1 MFAYR
6 PKQIAQ
12 KDCKTMKMKNIS
24 TYQCTQLHI
33 TLCKAFVKLEEKQT
47 LKITALLSESKRS
60 LKCVFS
66 IRNIEGK
73 SIEMLKEV
81 NKSKYYLE
89 VYDKMCVVY
98 ST

>member
-24 TYQCTQLHI
+24 TYQCMQLHI

-47 LKITALLSESKRS
+47 LKMSALLSESKRS
-60 LKCVFS
+60 LKCDFS
-66 IRNIEGK
+66 IWNTEGK
-73 SIEMLKEV
+73 GTEMFKEH
-81 NKSKYYLE
+81 NKMKLYYLE
-89 VYDKMCVVY
+89 VCKMCVVY